1 MKPINN
7 KPPRLALVLLDRL
20 LPASVNDDISGD
32 LIEEF
37 HQSSETLFT
46 RKYTFW
52 LHTLATCWR
61 YNMNSKTVAS
71 FGLASIS
78 IVIFYVLVV
87 AIIFLSNADQS
98 QITDDAYWTNG
109 AIHLFFFEAEFWR
122 FFGPLG
128 QAETSLNL
136 FINVPSILWFL
147 MSCTLLFFL
156 DKKYQLSLRS
166 FAILALTLLILPYIW
181 GVAYFNLFEVPLKEC
196 GPIIAFMWISILML
210 ILPFGF
216 GLIRKVHQRAK
227 TIQA

>member
-1 MKPINN
+1 
-7 KPPRLALVLLDRL
+7 
-20 LPASVNDDISGD
+20 
-32 LIEEF
+32 
-37 HQSSETLFT
+37 
-46 RKYTFW
+46 
-52 LHTLATCWR
+52 
-61 YNMNSKTVAS
+61 MNSKTVAS

-78 IVIFYVLVV
+78 IAIFYVLVV
-87 AIIFLSNADQS
+87 AIIFLSNAGPS
-98 QITDDAYWTNG
+98 QITGDAYWTNG

-128 QAETSLNL
+128 QADTSLNL

-156 DKKYQLSLRS
+156 DKKSPLSLRS
-166 FAILALTLLILPYIW
+166 FAILALTLLLLPYIW

-216 GLIRKVHQRAK
+216 GLIRKVQQRAR